1 MNKYIKCVVCWGM
14 VSMALLSSC
23 NDEWDSHYE
32 SDGGV
37 PGVSLMDLLRRDS
50 RLEKFCQIIE
60 KTHGDTLLSSTQTY
74 TVWAPRNE
82 ALADVDMDDM
92 AVWLKTT

>member
-50 RLEKFCQIIE
+50 RLENRLECSGIISA
-60 KTHGDTLLSSTQTY
+60 HCSLDFPGSSEISTSQETGI
-74 TVWAPRNE
+74 PRPVRR
-82 ALADVDMDDM
+82 LF
-92 AVWLKTT
+92 T

>member
-37 PGVSLMDLLRRDS
+37 PGVSLMDLLQPVGEILPDYREDAWGHFVIFHPD
-50 RLEKFCQIIE
+50 LYGMGTAE
-60 KTHGDTLLSSTQTY
+60 
-74 TVWAPRNE
+74 
-82 ALADVDMDDM
+82 
-92 AVWLKTT
+92 